1 MIGCI
6 DCSIFTLDVNY
17 LCFPK
22 DIPKNIQQ
30 IDVEDVRDSTISKAN
45 SIHTRII
52 ETRDLR
58 IQIIFRSDIC
68 PSLFYLHHY

>member
-45 SIHTRII
+45 SIHTRNN
-52 ETRDLR
+52 RNS
-58 IQIIFRSDIC
+58 RSENTNN
-68 PSLFYLHHY
+68 F